1 MRRNIPTA
9 RSINRMAQV
18 TGESSEILS
27 VLLEVSRAQWR
38 RGDWEGLSQ
47 LKEGL
52 LRNSPHRA
60 EIAILVA
67 IALYQIGNIAKA
79 RKLIDMSMRWGV
91 SKELVGRLLI
101 SGSYISLSRSA
112 NFFGDS
118 NRALYFF
125 GKAILSNN
133 EYFKRSVEA
142 ISVKNNF
149 RKKDIVL
156 SENENDGKEKNTLL
170 SGKRILIV
178 LWFRNLS
185 GGGLHENVRDTI
197 NSILESS
204 GEPVVIC
211 PKSDFGEELLA
222 SGIRVIQVDY
232 EIIGFEKTIHDC
244 LTSYDLVHCHPGPSR
259 KLGIKLAEMA
269 SCPLVMT
276 VHGRWDDGIAGY
288 IEKVDLVVVV
298 SQFIRDNL
306 LSKIP
311 NAKTKIILIPNG
323 VDVSEFGNGE
333 LKGENFCASF
343 VGRIDADKK
352 DGIELLKKIWEKQ
365 AAKEIPLFGW
375 SVAGDGPLLID
386 LKKFSKKIFE
396 NDEHI
401 EYMGWLNRKYLASL
415 LQKTNFV
422 IAAGRS
428 GIESLVSCC
437 STVLSGREG
446 FMLVRNWK
454 NFTDAAYS
462 NFGGY
467 GSHNLASSFEE
478 VIDFLNE
485 CYASSNKSYALSSR
499 LFSQYIKK
507 YYNKSYVGEEII
519 HQYAGLIMGK

>member
-1 MRRNIPTA
+1 MA
-9 RSINRMAQV
+9 RV
-18 TGESSEILS
+18 TGENSEILS
-27 VLLEVSRAQWR
+27 ELLEVSRAQWR
-38 RGDWEGLSQ
+38 RGDWENLSQ

-52 LRNSPHRA
+52 LRNSLNRA
-60 EIAILVA
+60 ELAILVA
-67 IALYQIGNIAKA
+67 VALYQIGNITKA
-79 RKLIDMSMRWGV
+79 RKLIDMSMRWGA

-112 NFFGDS
+112 NFVGDS
-118 NRALYFF
+118 KRALYFF
-125 GKAILSNN
+125 EKAILSND
-133 EYFKRSVEA
+133 EYFQEKAEV
-142 ISVKNNF
+142 ISVKNHF
-149 RKKDIVL
+149 QKKDIIL
-156 SENENDGKEKNTLL
+156 SEKENNVKGKNKLL

-178 LWFRNLS
+178 LWFRNLL
-185 GGGLHENVRDTI
+185 GGGLHENVRDTV

-232 EIIGFEKTIHDC
+232 EIIGFEKAIHDC
-244 LTSYDLVHCHPGPSR
+244 LTGYDLVHCHPGPSR
-259 KLGIKLAEMA
+259 KVGIRLAEMA
-269 SCPLVMT
+269 NCPLVMT
-276 VHGRWDDGIAGY
+276 VHGRWDDGISGY

-311 NAKTKIILIPNG
+311 NAKSKIIFIPNG
-323 VDVSEFGNGE
+323 VDVLEFGNDE

-343 VGRIDADKK
+343 VGRVDVDKK
-352 DGIELLKKIWEKQ
+352 DGIDLLKKIWEKQ
-365 AAKEIPLFGW
+365 AAKEIPLFKW
-375 SVAGDGPLLID
+375 RVAGDGPLLID
-386 LKKFSKKIFE
+386 LKEFSKRTFD

-401 EYMGWLNRKYLASL
+401 EYMGWLNRKSLARL
-415 LQKTNFV
+415 LHKTHFV

-428 GIESLVSCC
+428 GIESLASGC
-437 STVLSGREG
+437 STVFSGREG
-446 FMLVRNWK
+446 FMLVKNWK

-485 CYASSNKSYALSSR
+485 CYTPSNKKYALSSR
-499 LFSQYIKK
+499 LISQHIEK
-507 YYNKSYVGEEII
+507 YYNKSYVGEKII